1 MPVYE
6 FKCKQCQKIFSIQIS
21 VSEYEKTK
29 TFSCPSCKSEDVKR
43 VFSKFT
49 AVTSKKS

>member
-6 FKCKQCQKIFSIQIS
+6 FRCNKCNKIFSIQIK
-21 VSEYEKTK
+21 VFEYEKSK
-29 TFSCPSCKSEDVKR
+29 SHFCPECKSKDVR
-43 VFSKFT
+43 RIFSQFT